1 MPKVKLTD
9 NFGFDGDVEMAED
22 AGVVKYIRSL
32 GQIKVS
38 DLNLGALAQIPLDK
52 VPLKSASAGLTFEHD
67 VPVGIN
73 QVEMIV
79 KADGDARLRLV
90 GPKDKQLFDPDVF
103 GGPIKVDEG
112 QFYVSVGVTASL
124 ATNLSAE
131 VRDLG
136 FGFDAGGQ
144 IALAVYKPFAK
155 FGTPGAFKPF
165 VQAVQETARDFVLL
179 GDVDD
184 LSKMSVGLI
193 ATVEGGGHLKFSAE
207 AELLSVANALAT
219 VDPPGPG
226 KLEVTTGGSVK
237 VGATY
242 ELFGEYQIRAQK
254 LDKQRVRL
262 GFYKKRG
269 KEFTL
274 SVTAKGGVAA
284 GVGGFDLFE
293 RVLKAVSRDAE
304 ADKKQLAD
312 GGLDAGQ
319 IKDIE
324 DAVKAAISRK
334 LELAASFELSAAN
347 SDEAA
352 FDYEIDLAKLGDEGR
367 AALHKALD
375 GDLTALAGGAVAL
388 PAGITLRRSIFTETQ
403 KKRHTLKV
411 NLLGIYNF
419 ISIGSLKKR
428 MRVMFVAETGE
439 LLITDSATATRI
451 QASIS
456 NFAADHAKLRKVL
469 AESFLITA
477 AYRCSQTFLQSP
489 TLEITHSYFELHSK
503 TGRQTMKDNLDVAEA
518 LGLLSKQEKEKLLAG
533 SNDFGGTTLF
543 VEAAYDD
550 ALATS
555 LFLNAKGEAREEAE
569 FERAGRD
576 ALRLLVQQGDPH
588 DYRRFLGSDDAF
600 WNELKRAGNPA
611 AFRSI
616 EKVKAIRIAAKLTLE
631 NVVGVL
637 AADKALISWWA
648 QELRATALKLVEI
661 RKAVKANPNAG
672 IDGNVFNGLRREL
685 ADHLKG
691 VAARTKEEFGDP
703 WGLVATDLATGK
715 AAKVKVRVNGPRVAL
730 RRGRGEE

>member
-1 MPKVKLTD
+1 MPTVKLTD
-9 NFGFDGDVEMAED
+9 DFGFNGDVELPED

-32 GQIKVS
+32 TQIKVS
-38 DLNLGALAQIPLDK
+38 DLNLGALTQIPLDK
-52 VPLKSASAGLTFEHD
+52 VPLKSASAGLSFERD
-67 VPVGIN
+67 VPIGIN
-73 QVEMIV
+73 QVEMTV
-79 KADGDARLRLV
+79 KAEGGGRLRLV

-103 GGPIKVDEG
+103 GEPIKVSDE
-112 QFYVSVGVTASL
+112 QFYVSIGVTASL

-144 IALAVYKPFAK
+144 VALAVYKPFAK

-179 GDVDD
+179 GDIED
-184 LSKMSVGLI
+184 LAKMSEGLV

-207 AELLSVANALAT
+207 AELLSFANPLAT

-242 ELFGEYQIRAQK
+242 QLFGEYQIRAQK
-254 LDKQRVRL
+254 LDEQKVRL

-269 KEFTL
+269 REFTL
-274 SVTAKGGVAA
+274 SVSAKGGVSA
-284 GVGGFDLFE
+284 GVGGFDIFE
-293 RVLKAVSRDAE
+293 QVLKAVSKNPQL
-304 ADKKQLAD
+304 DKQQLEE

-334 LELAASFELSAAN
+334 LELGASFELSASNA
-347 SDEAA
+347 DEAA

-375 GDLTALAGGAVAL
+375 GDLTALASAT

-403 KKRHTLKV
+403 KKKHTLKV

-428 MRVMFVAETGE
+428 MRVMFVPETGE
-439 LLITDSATATRI
+439 LLITDSVTATRI
-451 QASIS
+451 QASTS
-456 NFAADHAKLRKVL
+456 NLAADHAKLSKVM

-503 TGRQTMKDNLDVAEA
+503 TGRQTMKDNLDVAEVM
-518 LGLLSKQEKEKLLAG
+518 GLLTKQEKEKLLAG
-533 SNDFGGTTLF
+533 SNDFGSTTLY

-555 LFLNAKGEAREEAE
+555 LFLNSKGEAREESE

-576 ALRLLVQQGDPH
+576 ALRLLVQQGDEH
-588 DYRRFLGSDDAF
+588 DYRRFLGSDEAF
-600 WNELKRAGNPA
+600 WNEIKRVGNPA
-611 AFRSI
+611 GFRTI
-616 EKVKAIRIAAKLTLE
+616 EKVKVIKNAAKLTME

-637 AADKALISWWA
+637 GADYALIVWWA
-648 QELRATALKLVEI
+648 QELRGTALKLVEI

-672 IDGNVFNGLRREL
+672 IDSNVFNGLRRDL
-685 ADHLKG
+685 AEHLKG
-691 VAARTKEEFGDP
+691 VAARTKGEFGDP

-715 AAKVKVRVNGPRVAL
+715 AAKVKVRVTGPRVVL
-730 RRGRGEE
+730 RRGRGTE